1 MSCGLGQ
8 KDCHSSFLVIPEYP
22 YPLMGR
28 GHLTK
33 MRAYIHFSQEGKVSA
48 QSSSVLVHVP
58 ELEDE
63 YCLGPDDLEA
73 NTL

>member
-1 MSCGLGQ
+1 MDLG
-8 KDCHSSFLVIPEYP
+8 KTTIIHTFLVIPEGTYA
-22 YPLMGR
+22 LLGLNF
-28 GHLTK
+28 LTK